1 MLRSQYSEKK
11 KDEVR
16 KQDRERRKLS
26 RLCKKVGNSNLD
38 NGLDVHQTNFDIFM
52 SSLQWKTCRHCKK
65 RALMSS
71 YDKLKYS
78 GQVINFPQNVQ
89 EVCNVL
95 PQTVGSLSNIITVRV
110 SRCDGYKDFNVRKSK
125 VRNALFWLKEHNPYF
140 CDVEISS
147 ENLDLLPE
155 NGDVYLDCP
164 GYDADADDTSSDKA
178 FDIEGVHYVSYSEL
192 NEEELESIDLKDVPN
207 LSGKSEK
214 DKVGHSLDNN
224 VLLWPSIGVTPINEF
239 GSPGYIAMAF
249 PHLFPFGTADY
260 SNRENNDISL
270 YAKILASSENAKSWR
285 SKTPIFGVLLLTTP
299 NIGVFQRQNLA
310 FSEDAKILA
319 SKDANHFT
327 LKEYLK
333 SHPEMLSHI
342 MYYSSHLRSTKSYWK
357 NYHWKDLY
365 RLLGVEDMS
374 VLTSVQ
380 KSKLISDNPLVRS
393 VSDCMNLEDNLA
405 ELVNRVQRHTRCSTT
420 YCLRTSKDLKVPV
433 CRYIAK
439 YAAKCEVESNA
450 YDDLLNNILASN
462 ESDDQNC
469 KKIVR
474 RLLIT
479 TCAERDYCAQ
489 EVMFILMGFPL
500 YHSSRQFVILN
511 LKESVWESVRTCE
524 FQGRKKNFIEHYVE
538 RPNQFE
544 SLSLLSCARDYYVKS
559 SRWVQRKKSA
569 VEKLDSV
576 SYLWNDTTDCNVV
589 FEWSDSECDNHS
601 DHDGGDEDVNDW
613 TYISNIN
620 SRKTAKNVH
629 KEGSSDFPWD
639 YASDKYDLNEIHEIW
654 NSLKTDKIE
663 DVEAVDFN
671 LLSEDQCPNSYA
683 VLAYSAV
690 AAKNVNGSTIHS
702 FFRIHPKSQFF
713 NHLNSV
719 ELQLFQE
726 KKCQL
731 KVLFI
736 DEYSMVGLR
745 LLGMI
750 DQRCREAKD
759 NDAILERVSSGQCTS
774 ADVKMLKKRTIL
786 NLKDSEIAEF
796 KDCLRICSRKN
807 AAKEHN
813 TLKLE
818 NLNNPIARIA
828 AENNSK
834 KACSSS
840 DEAANGLPNVLYLS
854 LGSRIMLRQNINIS
868 LGLLNGSLGTV
879 IDIVYKK
886 GCGPPQLPLFII
898 IIKFDDFEGF
908 QSLNGNVPISVC
920 TATWYKSRSKCTRVQ
935 YPLSLSWACTVHKS
949 QSLTLARTEIDLGDV
964 EFQLGLTYVALSR
977 MLYINECDIFEK

>member
-1 MLRSQYSEKK
+1 MSPNRQATLREKATERRKMLRSQYSEKK

-38 NGLDVHQTNFDIFM
+38 SGLDVHQTNFDIFM

-65 RALMSS
+65 RVLMSS
-71 YDKLKYS
+71 YDKVRCKVCSLFTKANNMDPGELPNELKDLSYVEQQLIAKVHPVVSVFKIKKGEQLKYS

-110 SRCDGYKDFNVRKSK
+110 SKCDGYKDFNVRKSK
-125 VRNALFWLKEHNPYF
+125 VTNALLWLKQHNPYY

-155 NGDVYLDCP
+155 NGDVYLDCR
-164 GYDADADDTSSDKA
+164 GYDADDTSSDKA

-207 LSGKSEK
+207 LSGISEK

-270 YAKILASSENAKSWR
+270 CKYIQHLMLYFDER
-285 SKTPIFGVLLLTTP
+285 FSKDPRFRFFMMNSQMRWQSLNVG
-299 NIGVFQRQNLA
+299 NVFVKKNDF
-310 FSEDAKILA
+310 FSE
-319 SKDANHFT
+319 FT
-327 LKEYLK
+327 VLQLKEYLK

-342 MYYSSHLRSTKSYWK
+342 MFYSSRLRSTKSYWK
-357 NYHWKDLY
+357 SRCSELLDMVNELGSPTVFFTLSSADYHWKDLY

-380 KSKLISDNPLVRS
+380 KSKLISENPLVVSTFFKLRSEHFLHKCFFNKFDVVDYWYRVEFQHRGSSHIHGVVRLEGAPDIKNVSSESEKQNIVDYFDRLVSCQNPDISFTPNLSHPCERS
-393 VSDCMNLEDNLA
+393 VSDCINLEDDLA
-405 ELVNRVQRHTRCSTT
+405 ELVNRVQRHTKCSTT

-433 CRYIAK
+433 CRFGFPHPLCEFSELVENENGLEMKFACNDPLLNKYNAWVLQTWRSNIDFTPIVSDEILYRYIAK
-439 YAAKCEVESNA
+439 YAAKCEVKSNA

-469 KKIVR
+469 KKIIR

-500 YHSSRQFVILN
+500 YRSSRQFVILN

-524 FQGRKKNFIEHYVE
+524 LQGRKKNFIEHYVE

-569 VEKLDSV
+569 VVRVFPRNFLAVDSDYENLRNCCILNVPWRTIEDFNVAEDLLKEKLDSV
-576 SYLWNDTTDCNVV
+576 SYLWNDTTDSNVV

-629 KEGSSDFPWD
+629 KEGSSEFSWD
-639 YASDKYDLNEIHEIW
+639 YA
-654 NSLKTDKIE
+654 
-663 DVEAVDFN
+663 
-671 LLSEDQCPNSYA
+671 
-683 VLAYSAV
+683 
-690 AAKNVNGSTIHS
+690 
-702 FFRIHPKSQFF
+702 
-713 NHLNSV
+713 
-719 ELQLFQE
+719 
-726 KKCQL
+726 
-731 KVLFI
+731 
-736 DEYSMVGLR
+736 
-745 LLGMI
+745 
-750 DQRCREAKD
+750 
-759 NDAILERVSSGQCTS
+759 
-774 ADVKMLKKRTIL
+774 
-786 NLKDSEIAEF
+786 
-796 KDCLRICSRKN
+796 
-807 AAKEHN
+807 
-813 TLKLE
+813 
-818 NLNNPIARIA
+818 
-828 AENNSK
+828 
-834 KACSSS
+834 
-840 DEAANGLPNVLYLS
+840 
-854 LGSRIMLRQNINIS
+854 
-868 LGLLNGSLGTV
+868 
-879 IDIVYKK
+879 
-886 GCGPPQLPLFII
+886 
-898 IIKFDDFEGF
+898 
-908 QSLNGNVPISVC
+908 
-920 TATWYKSRSKCTRVQ
+920 
-935 YPLSLSWACTVHKS
+935 
-949 QSLTLARTEIDLGDV
+949 
-964 EFQLGLTYVALSR
+964 
-977 MLYINECDIFEK
+977 